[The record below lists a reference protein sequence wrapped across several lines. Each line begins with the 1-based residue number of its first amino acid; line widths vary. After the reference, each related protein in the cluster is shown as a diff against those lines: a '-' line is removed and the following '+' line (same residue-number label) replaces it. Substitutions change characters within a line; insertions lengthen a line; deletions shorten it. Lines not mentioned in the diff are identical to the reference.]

1 MKRYILIL
9 LFIGTGL
16 AITNAQ
22 NTLQGITKDME
33 TNKAIEGV
41 HVFIP
46 ELQKGTITNVDGT
59 FELNNLPEGSFKV
72 QFSHIGYKN
81 IIRNVTI
88 ASDTVNQMQ
97 ILLDPTV
104 IRSETVVIS
113 AGNYSTQ
120 HDNAIKIE
128 MLQTRDMEGL
138 SAPSLS
144 GKLTRIPGVSMISK
158 GTGVTKPVIRGLS
171 NSNILVLNNGVKL
184 ENFQFSENHPFMV
197 DEFGTDRVEVIKG
210 PASLLYGSD
219 AVGGI
224 INIIREKP
232 APDNTLE
239 ADFTQKYHS
248 NTNGYVTNL
257 GVKGTH
263 DDYFWGVRGGLK
275 NHADYISGADEIVP
289 NTQFQNRSVHA
300 FTGLNK
306 PVGSFKLYY
315 DYYQKNL
322 GMSIPGL
329 DTLVNGQDRSNN
341 MWYQDLGNHMILSK
355 NTFYLDPFKV
365 ETDVSFQNNRRQL
378 ITMDQTAVDMRLN
391 TLSYEVKAHY
401 DFAGYSGVIF
411 GLQGANKENENFDA
425 PNHVLP
431 DHTVNDLGIFG
442 LLQYNFSRKLKTQ
455 AGFRWDHRNIL
466 IPEQP
471 ASGHSHDEGGGSHE
485 DHLER
490 LDKNFGDF
498 SASLGATYRLSETV
512 LFRGNLASGYRTPN
526 IAELTQ
532 EGVHGNRYEEGNR
545 DLKSQTNYEADL
557 SFHYHCCHALLDI
570 SGFYN
575 NITNYIYLAPTGEQT
590 AEGFDLYRYTQ
601 DNARL
606 YGGEARFEFRP
617 VEWFDLKLS
626 YSKNIGKQENGQNLP
641 FIPQD
646 KLRGSIRLERENW
659 LVFRK
664 PFVDFGVD
672 YAFRQQHPS
681 RFETPTDEYFLVD
694 IQIGGRSTLLSQQVS
709 YGITLDNLF
718 DVKYIDHLSTLKN
731 LNYYNM
737 GRNVVFWLKIPFL
750 ANL

>member
-1 MKRYILIL
+1 MKRFILIL
-9 LFIGTGL
+9 FFTATGL
-16 AITNAQ
+16 TLTHAQ
-22 NTLQGITKDME
+22 NTLQGTIKDME
-33 TNKAIEGV
+33 TDKTIEGV
-41 HVFIP
+41 HVFVP
-46 ELQKGTITNVDGT
+46 ELQKGTITNTDGT

-88 ASDTVNQMQ
+88 ASDTVNE
-97 ILLDPTV
+97 IRIVLESTV
-104 IRSETVVIS
+104 IQSEAVVIS

-120 HDNAIKIE
+120 HDNAIKVE
-128 MLQTRDMEGL
+128 MLQTREMEGL
-138 SAPSLS
+138 STPSLS

-232 APDNTLE
+232 ATDNTLE
-239 ADFTQKYHS
+239 GDFTQKYHS

-263 DDYFWGVRGGLK
+263 DDYFWGIRGGLK
-275 NHADYISGADEIVP
+275 NHADYISGANDIVP

-306 PVGSFKLYY
+306 PIGSFKLYY
-315 DYYQKNL
+315 DYYTKDL

-329 DTLVNGQDRSNN
+329 DTLVNGQGRTND

-355 NTFYLDPFKV
+355 NRFYLDPFKI
-365 ETDVSFQNNRRQL
+365 ETDVSFQSNHRQL
-378 ITMDQTAVDMRLN
+378 ITMDQTAVDMQLN
-391 TLSYEVKAHY
+391 TMSYEVKVHY
-401 DFAGYSGVIF
+401 DFAGYSGAIL
-411 GLQGANKENENFDA
+411 GLQGVNKQNENFDA
-425 PNHVLP
+425 PNRVLP
-431 DHTVNDLGIFG
+431 DHEVNDVGIFG
-442 LLQYNFSRKLKTQ
+442 LLQYNFTRKLKTQ
-455 AGFRWDHRNIL
+455 AGFRWDHRNIF

-471 ASGHSHDEGGGSHE
+471 RSGHSHEEGGDSHE
-485 DHLER
+485 DHLNPF
-490 LDKNFGDF
+490 DKNYSDF
-498 SASLGATYRLSETV
+498 SASVGATYRLSESA

-532 EGVHGNRYEEGNR
+532 EGLHGNRYEEGNR
-545 DLKSQTNYEADL
+545 NLESQTNYEADL
-557 SFHYHCCHALLDI
+557 SFHYHCCHTLFDL

-606 YGGEARFEFRP
+606 YGGEAKFEFRP
-617 VEWFDLKLS
+617 AEWFDFSIS
-626 YSKNIGKQENGQNLP
+626 YSKTIGKQEDGQNLP

-646 KLRGSIRLERENW
+646 KLRGSIRFEKKNW
-659 LVFRK
+659 LIFK
-664 PFVDFGVD
+664 QPFVDFGVD
-672 YAFRQQHPS
+672 YAFSQEYPS
-681 RFETPTDEYFLVD
+681 RFETPTDDYLLVD
-694 IQIGGRSTLLSQQVS
+694 FRVGGTSNLLSQRIS
-709 YGITLDNLF
+709 YGITVDNLF

-737 GRNVVFWLKIPFL
+737 GRNVVFWVKIPFKSGL
-750 ANL
+750 